1 MDVTIEFTLEA
12 FDCVADHM
20 PKGSNI
26 YTACRSVKMIF
37 GTDGRPRLEMRCDE
51 SQVDILLEIAK
62 QHCPDA
68 AQQIED
74 ALVKSS

>member
-1 MDVTIEFTLEA
+1 MDVTIEFTTEA
-12 FDCVADHM
+12 FDCLADHM

-26 YTACRSVKMIF
+26 YTACRAVRMIF
-37 GTDGRPRLEMRCDE
+37 DRDGRRRLEMRCDE
-51 SQVDILLEIAK
+51 SQVDVLLGIAK

-74 ALVKSS
+74 ALMKSS